1 MATTAASPYHVQ
13 TTTAA
18 AAPPGVGVKFILAG
32 CSNLSAAFITNPI
45 DVLKT
50 RMQLEGEL
58 PPHAPRRYGGFVAG
72 GHTILRSEGWRGFYK
87 GLTASLMR
95 DGFYSG
101 IRLGAYEPVKELL
114 GATDPSTTPLYTKI
128 TAGAITGAFGSALA
142 NPTDLVKVR
151 MQGEG
156 TRYASTR
163 QAFVDI
169 WTHEGTRGLWKG
181 VGPTVKRAALLTATQ
196 IPSYDHSKHLLIN
209 HDVLEEG
216 VLLHFI
222 CSMFAGF
229 MAATVTSPVDVIKT
243 RIMHQSTQVYSGSVD
258 AFQKIVRSEG
268 IAGLY
273 KGWFPNWMRLGPHTM
288 ITLMIFEELRKIAGL
303 PPI

>member
-1 MATTAASPYHVQ
+1 MALADHHQTPSAAV
-13 TTTAA
+13 AA
-18 AAPPGVGVKFILAG
+18 ARPGIGIKFVLAG
-32 CSNLSAAFITNPI
+32 CANLSAAFITNPI

-58 PPHAPRRYGGFVAG
+58 PPNAPRRYSGFVAG
-72 GHTILRSEGWRGFYK
+72 GHTILRTEGWRGFYK

-114 GATDPSTTPLYTKI
+114 GATDPSSTPLYMKI
-128 TAGAITGAFGSALA
+128 TAGAITGSFGSALA
-142 NPTDLVKVR
+142 NPTDLIKVR

-156 TRYASTR
+156 NRYSSTR
-163 QAFVDI
+163 QAFLDI
-169 WTHEGTRGLWKG
+169 WTHEGVKGLWKG

-209 HDVLEEG
+209 HNVLEEG
-216 VLLHFI
+216 VVLHFV

-243 RIMHQSTQVYSGSVD
+243 RIMHQSTAMYTGSID
-258 AFQKIVRSEG
+258 AFQKIVRREG
-268 IAGLY
+268 FGGLY
-273 KGWFPNWMRLGPHTM
+273 KGWFPNWMRIGPHTM
-288 ITLMIFEELRKIAGL
+288 ITLMIFEELRKLAGL
-303 PPI
+303 PPV